1 MRYDADLRDDALGRR
16 TAALSIRSSL
26 WCHHWGCPFC
36 TLQTHRR
43 PIEAYHGKIHDASAE
58 VHMTDPLTLA
68 CQLIELC
75 TDPDN
80 TPALAAALA
89 IVAAELGGFTIEYF
103 ERAGAHS
110 LLAYV
115 GQTRPVRF
123 GVLLNGHVDVIPGDP
138 AHYHAH
144 VAGDRLSGIGA
155 VDMKANLA
163 MLIDVFRRCAHQTK
177 YPLGLQ
183 IVSDEEVGGFNGT
196 LLQRESGV
204 TADVVLSGESTGF
217 DIVNRAKSIS
227 WYRCTIR
234 GTTAHGAYPWQ
245 GTNALLLAQAFIDRL
260 LTQFPT
266 PTSNAWYTTVNVAGI
281 DTHTFAFNKVPDTVT
296 VSLDIRSTPG
306 DHATLPMVLAAL
318 LPEGA
323 TIETVVD
330 EPAMETSPDHAA
342 LTLLKITTE
351 AVLGTPVTFRPAM
364 GSSDARHYATTGAAC
379 IEFGPLGHGIA
390 TPDESTSI
398 HGLGLYRTILER
410 FLMDYSTNTESTLT

>member
-1 MRYDADLRDDALGRR
+1 
-16 TAALSIRSSL
+16 
-26 WCHHWGCPFC
+26 
-36 TLQTHRR
+36 
-43 PIEAYHGKIHDASAE
+43 
-58 VHMTDPLTLA
+58 MTDPLTLA
-68 CQLIELC
+68 CQLIELR

-89 IVAAELGGFTIEYF
+89 IVAAELSDFTVEYF

-163 MLIDVFRRCAHQTK
+163 VLIDVFRRCAHQTK

-204 TADVVLSGESTGF
+204 MADVVLSGESTGF

-266 PTSNAWYTTVNVAGI
+266 PTSNAWCTTVNVAGI

-330 EPAMETSPDHAA
+330 EPAMETTPDHAA

-398 HGLGLYRTILER
+398 HGLGLYRTILEK